1 MQQAKAK
8 KQETEK
14 KTAETNVT
22 QKKTARV
29 TVNAV
34 LRGSYG
40 AFNPGETVEIEK
52 SLAESFIKG
61 GYAVKA
67 E

>member
-1 MQQAKAK
+1 MQQAKTNI
-8 KQETEK
+8 QETEK
-14 KTAETNVT
+14 KTAEKKDT
-22 QKKTARV
+22 QKKTVKV
-29 TVNAV
+29 TVKAI

-40 AFNPGETVEIEK
+40 AFNPGETVEIERT
-52 SLAESFIKG
+52 LAEAFIKG